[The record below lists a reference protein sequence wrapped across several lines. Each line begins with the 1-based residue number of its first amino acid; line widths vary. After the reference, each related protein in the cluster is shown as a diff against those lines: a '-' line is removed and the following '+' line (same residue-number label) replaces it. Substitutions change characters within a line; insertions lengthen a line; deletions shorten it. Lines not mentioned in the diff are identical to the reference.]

1 MHPLINMLV
10 TLIERRAEPRNEQ
23 LLKLYWNRAGV
34 KRELSSLK
42 RERFE
47 LLDKLKEQEGA
58 ITRAQEQLEGLERL
72 LTNPLAA
79 ANAMVYFQLRHMW
92 RVAALRLEQFAKEL
106 HTQRERR
113 ERAQLHEAAL
123 AKRKR
128 RLDAVNEKLTGLL
141 QKRKSV
147 IEECIRLEERLARMN
162 VLLRLFRAPKLR
174 SRIHGLKTGRATLEE
189 RIRESNELA
198 EKIQGEPLPEPEG
211 LTLESRRLI
220 NIAVIALAQHLV
232 VHFSENDLASLAKTS
247 TERPVADMK
256 FGDRRTCD
264 RMVERIRERI
274 EELRSDKALADH
286 VKKRTD
292 YLIGEVKYRNETDSA
307 PGPECLGQIK
317 VAFGHEPGNPLMRRA
332 SDAPLPINVLE
343 GNYWDVYAVLR

>member
-1 MHPLINMLV
+1 MFSALLDRHS
-10 TLIERRAEPRNEQ
+10 EPPDEQ
-23 LLKLYWNRAGV
+23 LLRLYWNRAGV

-92 RVAALRLEQFAKEL
+92 RVASLRLEQFGKEL
-106 HTQRERR
+106 HMQRERR

-128 RLDAVNEKLTGLL
+128 RLDAVNEKLTALL

-147 IEECIRLEERLARMN
+147 IEEGLRLEQRLERMN
-162 VLLRLFRAPKLR
+162 VVVKLFRGRHTRNLIQGLR
-174 SRIHGLKTGRATLEE
+174 TGRSTLEE
-189 RIRESNELA
+189 RINEFNELA

-211 LTLESRRLI
+211 LSLESRRLI
-220 NIAVIALAQHLV
+220 NLAIIAFAQHLV
-232 VHFSENDLASLAKTS
+232 VHFSEHDLASLAKTS

-264 RMVERIRERI
+264 HMVERIRERV
-274 EELRSDKALADH
+274 EELRTDKTLADK
-286 VKKRTD
+286 VKRRTD
-292 YLIGEVKYRNETDSA
+292 RLVNEMRYRNETDSA
-307 PGPECLGQIK
+307 PMPECVKRI
-317 VAFGHEPGNPLMRRA
+317 VTAPEPETGGGPMRRA
-332 SDAPLPINVLE
+332 SDAPLQINVVE
-343 GNYWDVYAVLR
+343 NDYWDLHSILR

>member
-1 MHPLINMLV
+1 MLAGI
-10 TLIERRAEPRNEQ
+10 LQRQSDPEDEQ

-92 RVAALRLEQFAKEL
+92 RVGALRIEQFAQEL
-106 HTQRERR
+106 HAQRERR

-128 RLDAVNEKLTGLL
+128 RLDAINEKLNGLL
-141 QKRKSV
+141 HKRKHL
-147 IEECIRLEERLARMN
+147 IEEALRLEQRLERMN
-162 VLLRLFRAPKLR
+162 FFIKLFRGPRTR
-174 SRIHGLKTGRATLEE
+174 SRINGLKSGRRGIEQRIEE
-189 RIRESNELA
+189 LNELI

-211 LTLESRRLI
+211 LSLESRRLI
-220 NIAVIALAQHLV
+220 NLAIIALGQHLV
-232 VHFSENDLASLAKTS
+232 VQFSEHDLASLAKAATQ
-247 TERPVADMK
+247 RPVADMK

-264 RMVERIRERI
+264 QMVERIRERI
-274 EELRSDKALADH
+274 EELRQDKSLADQ
-286 VKKRTD
+286 VKRRTD
-292 YLIGEVKYRNETDSA
+292 GLINDVNYRNETDTI
-307 PGPECLGQIK
+307 PRPECVPMIPTAVGPNAEQ
-317 VAFGHEPGNPLMRRA
+317 GPMRRA
-332 SDAPLPINVLE
+332 SDAPLRINVLE
-343 GNYWDVYAVLR
+343 DDYWDLYSVLR